1 MLKSHQNL
9 LQPRPSDR
17 VRIGDRVVDIPL
29 REIAPADGGE
39 PMRITLKAL
48 GVLLA
53 LVAHAGKPVSR
64 EALFEWVWPDTL
76 PTDDVLTQAVTQL
89 RKAFG
94 DDRERPRYIETIA
107 KQGYRLVAPVTW
119 VLDEAAADAQIDA
132 PLAAAAAAAAPAPPP
147 VRARPGWWIAGGT
160 ALVALVAGGLWWSWR
175 PDAPVPVVSATA
187 ATAPAVSRVLASF
200 VRIAS
205 LPQSEEWPSLSPDG
219 ALVVYSR
226 INPDGGASL
235 VLQTASATAPR
246 VLTPPQ
252 PGQQD
257 VMPAWSPD
265 GQRIA
270 FSRVVGTRCRIMLVP
285 VSGGLAQEVG
295 DCLADDVHPVSWY
308 PDGRALIGAQRP
320 GGKSKPVE
328 RALHRMSLAEG
339 RWRRIEYARSPSD
352 EDMSP
357 VVSPDGR
364 WIAFHRNLSIAD
376 IWRMPAEGGTPERLT
391 NLRTN
396 LYGLAWARDNRHLL
410 FARYREGRIYLNRLD
425 TETGRIVEAVAG
437 NDNMTYPSVA
447 RSGDAVAFEV
457 DSRQSRIR
465 RVVLADGE
473 SAMGS
478 SRQLFES
485 SGSNL
490 LPAISPD
497 GHQVLFYSSRT
508 GDQRLWW
515 QDKRDPDSLRS
526 FDGFV
531 PVPRYPP
538 MWHAVSGTALV
549 IGKERGKPY
558 GIYEVDPA
566 RGRITRLPAPDR
578 QPVHVAWHPDPDRL
592 LVVADRGEG
601 RLGLT
606 LYDRSQS
613 PWRPLA
619 QLSDVAS
626 TVVDTR
632 RGRVVMSMAASPE
645 IRSADLQLG
654 DVRPVDTVTIPRRAR
669 SMVMTGDG
677 VRVLD
682 SDPDCL
688 WRWRPVGEGKAE
700 GAVCL
705 GKVEW
710 FLEGVTHDPASNA
723 LYLSV
728 IEEMRAD
735 IGMLR
740 LSAFDAPA
748 VDSSAPSAV
757 TH

>member
-1 MLKSHQNL
+1 MLKSHSNL

-29 REIAPADGGE
+29 REIAPADGGD
-39 PMRITLKAL
+39 PVRITLKAL

-107 KQGYRLVAPVTW
+107 KQGYRLVAPVAW
-119 VLDEAAADAQIDA
+119 VLDEVEAD
-132 PLAAAAAAAAPAPPP
+132 PLAEVSRTEGAAPPTL
-147 VRARPGWWIAGGT
+147 ARSGRQAWRIAGAV
-160 ALVALVAGGLWWSWR
+160 ALVVLVAGGAWWSRR
-175 PDAPVPVVSATA
+175 PPAAAPVATATA
-187 ATAPAVSRVLASF
+187 AAPAVSRVLASF

-219 ALVVYSR
+219 ALIVYSR
-226 INPDGGASL
+226 AHADGASL

-246 VLTPPQ
+246 VLTAPQ
-252 PGQQD
+252 AGQKD
-257 VMPAWSPD
+257 LMPAWSPD

-270 FSRVVGTRCRIMLVP
+270 FSRVVDTRCRIMLVP
-285 VSGGLAQEVG
+285 ASGGPAQEVG
-295 DCLADDVHPVSWY
+295 ECLADDPHPVSWY
-308 PDGRALIGAQRP
+308 PDGRALVGAQRP
-320 GGKSKPVE
+320 GGAAKSVE
-328 RALHRMSLAEG
+328 RALHRMTLDEG
-339 RWRRIEYARSPSD
+339 RWRRIDYVRSPSD

-376 IWRMPAEGGTPERLT
+376 VWRMPAEGGTPERLT

-396 LYGLAWARDNRHLL
+396 LYGLAWARDNRHLV
-410 FARYREGRIYLNRLD
+410 FARYREGRIYLSRLD

-437 NDNMTYPSVA
+437 NDNMMYPSMA
-447 RSGDAVAFEV
+447 RSGDAIAFEV
-457 DSRQSRIR
+457 ETTQSRMR
-465 RVVLADGE
+465 RVSLADGDG
-473 SAMGS
+473 AMAAS
-478 SRQLFES
+478 HRLFDS

-490 LPAISPD
+490 MPAIAPD
-497 GHQVLFYSSRT
+497 GHQILFYSSRT

-515 QDKRDPDSLRS
+515 LDQRDPDSLRS
-526 FDGFV
+526 FEGFV
-531 PVPRYPP
+531 PVPRYPA
-538 MWHAVSGTALV
+538 MWHPRSGTALV
-549 IGKERGKPY
+549 IGTQRGEPY
-558 GIYEVDPA
+558 GIYEIDPA
-566 RGRITRLPAPDR
+566 RGRVTRLPAPDR
-578 QPVHVAWHPDPDRL
+578 QPVHVSWHPDPGRL

-606 LYDRSQS
+606 LYDRSLS

-619 QLSDVAS
+619 RLSDVAS
-626 TVVDTR
+626 TVVDPP
-632 RGRVVMSMAASPE
+632 RGRIVMSTAASPE

-654 DVRPVDTVTIPRRAR
+654 DVRPVDAVSIPRRAR
-669 SMVMTGDG
+669 SMVATADG

-688 WRWRPVGEGKAE
+688 WRWRTVGRDSGS

-705 GKVEW
+705 GKAEW
-710 FLEGVTHDPASNA
+710 FLEGVTLDPAANA
-723 LYLSV
+723 LYVSV
-728 IEEMRAD
+728 VEDMQGD
-735 IGMLR
+735 IGMLS
-740 LSAFDAPA
+740 LSAFDGQPA
-748 VDSSAPSAV
+748 DGTAAAGAS
-757 TH
+757 H

>member
-39 PMRITLKAL
+39 PVRITLKAL

-107 KQGYRLVAPVTW
+107 KQGYRLVAPVSW
-119 VLDEAAADAQIDA
+119 VLDEPAADPQVEA
-132 PLAAAAAAAAPAPPP
+132 PRADLAAPGPQALRPRQSWWLAGAAAA
-147 VRARPGWWIAGGT
+147 
-160 ALVALVAGGLWWSWR
+160 LVVLVVAGLWWTRR
-175 PDAPVPVVSATA
+175 PAATVPVVSATA
-187 ATAPAVSRVLASF
+187 ATAPAISRVLASF

-205 LPQSEEWPSLSPDG
+205 LPQSEDSPSLSPDG

-226 INPDGGASL
+226 VNADGGASL

-246 VLTPPQ
+246 VLTEPQ
-252 PGQQD
+252 AGQMD

-270 FSRVVGTRCRIMLVP
+270 FSRVVGSRCRIMIVP
-285 VSGGLAQEVG
+285 ASGGPAQEIG
-295 DCLADDVHPVSWY
+295 DCLADSIHPVSWY

-320 GGKSKPVE
+320 GGKSRSVE
-328 RALHRMSLAEG
+328 RALHRMALDEG
-339 RWRRIEYARSPSD
+339 RWRRIDYVRSPSD

-396 LYGLAWARDNRHLL
+396 LYGLAWTRDNRHLV
-410 FARYREGRIYLNRLD
+410 FARYREGRIYLSRLD

-437 NDNMTYPSVA
+437 NDNTTYPSVA
-447 RSGDAVAFEV
+447 RSGDAIAFEV

-465 RVVLADGE
+465 RVALADGE
-473 SAMGS
+473 SAMTGS
-478 SRQLFES
+478 SRLFES

-490 LPAISPD
+490 MPAIAPD

-531 PVPRYPP
+531 PVPRYPA
-538 MWHAVSGTALV
+538 MWHPSSGTALV
-549 IGKERGKPY
+549 IGKERGRPY

-578 QPVHVAWHPDPDRL
+578 QPVHVAWHPDPNRL

-626 TVVDTR
+626 TVVDAR
-632 RGRVVMSMAASPE
+632 RGRIVMSMSASPE

-654 DVRPVDTVTIPRRAR
+654 DVRPVDTVSIPRRAR
-669 SMVMTGDG
+669 SMVATEDG

-688 WRWRPVGEGKAE
+688 WRWRAVGGDKAA

-728 IEEMRAD
+728 VEEMQAD

-740 LSAFDAPA
+740 LSAFDAPPADGTA
-748 VDSSAPSAV
+748 VSAV
-757 TH
+757 TP

>member
-17 VRIGDRVVDIPL
+17 VRVGDRVVDIPL
-29 REIAPADGGE
+29 REIAPVEGGE
-39 PMRITLKAL
+39 PVRITLKAL

-107 KQGYRLVAPVTW
+107 KQGYRLVAPVAW
-119 VLDEAAADAQIDA
+119 VLDEPVAAPPVDTLQADAGV
-132 PLAAAAAAAAPAPPP
+132 P
-147 VRARPGWWIAGGT
+147 VASPGRARLSWRVGAGV
-160 ALVALVAGGLWWSWR
+160 ALVALVAGGLWWAR
-175 PDAPVPVVSATA
+175 RQDATTAVVSAST
-187 ATAPAVSRVLASF
+187 ATAPTLSRVMASF

-205 LPQSEEWPSLSPDG
+205 LPLSEDSPSLSPDG
-219 ALVVYSR
+219 GLVVYSR
-226 INPDGGASL
+226 SNADGSASL
-235 VLQTASATAPR
+235 VLQTASPMPPR
-246 VLTPPQ
+246 VLTPAQ
-252 PGQQD
+252 PGQKD
-257 VMPAWSPD
+257 ALPAWSPD

-270 FSRVVGTRCRIMLVP
+270 FSRVLGTRCRIMLVP
-285 VSGGLAQEVG
+285 ASGGPAQEVG
-295 DCLADDVHPVSWY
+295 DCLADEMHPVSWY
-308 PDGRALIGAQRP
+308 PDGRALIGAKRP
-320 GGKSKPVE
+320 GGKATSVE
-328 RALHRMSLAEG
+328 RALHRMALDEG
-339 RWRRIEYARSPSD
+339 RWRRIDYVRSPSD
-352 EDMSP
+352 EDMFP

-376 IWRMPAEGGTPERLT
+376 IWRMPAAGGAPERLT

-396 LYGLAWARDNRHLL
+396 LYGLSWARDNRHLV
-410 FARYREGRIYLNRLD
+410 FARYREGRIYLGRLD
-425 TETGRIVEAVAG
+425 TETGRIVEAIAG

-465 RVVLADGE
+465 RVSLADGE
-473 SAMGS
+473 TAMTG

-490 LPAISPD
+490 MPAIAPD
-497 GHQVLFYSSRT
+497 GQQILFYSSRT

-515 QDKRDPDSLRS
+515 QDKREPDSLRS

-531 PVPRYPP
+531 PVPRYPA
-538 MWHAVSGTALV
+538 MWHPSSRTALV
-549 IGKERGKPY
+549 IGTQRGEPY
-558 GIYEVDPA
+558 GIYEIDPA
-566 RGRITRLPAPDR
+566 RGRVTRLFAPDP
-578 QPVHVAWHPDPDRL
+578 QPVHVAWHPDANRL

-619 QLSDVAS
+619 RLSDVAS
-626 TVVDTR
+626 TVVDAR
-632 RGRVVMSMAASPE
+632 RGRIVMSMSASPE
-645 IRSADLQLG
+645 IRSANLQLG
-654 DVRPVDTVTIPRRAR
+654 DVRSVDTVTIPRRAR
-669 SMVMTGDG
+669 SMVAAADG

-682 SDPDCL
+682 SDPECL
-688 WRWRPVGEGKAE
+688 WRWRQVGEGRAT

-710 FLEGVTHDPASNA
+710 FLEGVTHDPGANA

-728 IEEMRAD
+728 VEEMQAD
-735 IGMLR
+735 IGILR
-740 LSAFDAPA
+740 LSAFDPPAGDGSIAPA
-748 VDSSAPSAV
+748 
-757 TH
+757 TTN

>member
-29 REIAPADGGE
+29 REIAPVDGGE

-119 VLDEAAADAQIDA
+119 VVDEPDADAQVDPA
-132 PLAAAAAAAAPAPPP
+132 PAAAAASAVPLPARTRLAWR
-147 VRARPGWWIAGGT
+147 VAGGL
-160 ALVALVAGGLWWSWR
+160 ALVALVAGGLWWRQR
-175 PDAPVPVVSATA
+175 PDAPGSVVSANA
-187 ATAPAVSRVLASF
+187 ATAPAISRVFPSF

-205 LPQSEEWPSLSPDG
+205 LPRSEEWPSLSPDG

-226 INPDGGASL
+226 VNPDGGASL
-235 VLQTASATAPR
+235 VLQTASATTPR
-246 VLTPPQ
+246 VLTTPQ
-252 PGQQD
+252 PGQTD
-257 VMPAWSPD
+257 AMPAWSPD

-270 FSRVVGTRCRIMLVP
+270 FSRVVGSRCRIMLMP
-285 VSGGLAQEVG
+285 VSGGPAQEIS
-295 DCLADDVHPVSWY
+295 DCLADSMHPVSWY
-308 PDGRALIGAQRP
+308 PDGRALIGAKRP
-320 GGKSKPVE
+320 GGKATSVE
-328 RALHRMSLAEG
+328 RALHRMALDEG
-339 RWRRIEYARSPSD
+339 RWRRIDYVRSPSD

-376 IWRMPAEGGTPERLT
+376 IWRMPVEGGTPERLT

-396 LYGLAWARDNRHLL
+396 IYGLSWARDNRHLV

-425 TETGRIVEAVAG
+425 IETGRIVEAVAG
-437 NDNMTYPSVA
+437 NDNTTYPSVA

-465 RVVLADGE
+465 RVALADGE
-473 SAMGS
+473 TAMAS

-490 LPAISPD
+490 LPAIAPD

-531 PVPRYPP
+531 PVPRFPA
-538 MWHAVSGTALV
+538 MWHSGSATALV
-549 IGKERGKPY
+549 IGTQRGEPY
-558 GIYEVDPA
+558 GIYEIDPG
-566 RGRITRLPAPDR
+566 RGRVTRLPVPDR

-619 QLSDVAS
+619 RLSDVAS
-626 TVVDTR
+626 TVVDAR
-632 RGRVVMSMAASPE
+632 RGRIVMSMAASPE

-654 DVRPVDTVTIPRRAR
+654 DVRSIDTVDIPRRAR
-669 SMVMTGDG
+669 SMVVTGDG

-682 SDPDCL
+682 SDPDCP
-688 WRWRPVGEGKAE
+688 WRWRLLGGDRAT

-705 GKVEW
+705 GRVEW
-710 FLEGVTHDPASNA
+710 FLEGVTHDPAANA

-728 IEEMRAD
+728 VEEMQAD
-735 IGMLR
+735 IGLLR
-740 LSAFDAPA
+740 LSAFDPPPA
-748 VDSSAPSAV
+748 DSAAVSGV

>member
-1 MLKSHQNL
+1 MLKSHSNL

-17 VRIGDRVVDIPL
+17 VRIGDRIVDIPL

-39 PMRITLKAL
+39 PVRITLKAL

-94 DDRERPRYIETIA
+94 DDRERPRYIDTIA
-107 KQGYRLVAPVTW
+107 KQGYRLVAPVAW
-119 VLDEAAADAQIDA
+119 VMDEAAAEPSVEAHRLEA
-132 PLAAAAAAAAPAPPP
+132 TPSATAAK
-147 VRARPGWWIAGGT
+147 PGRQALRVTGAV
-160 ALVALVAGGLWWSWR
+160 ALVALVAGGAWWSRR
-175 PDAPVPVVSATA
+175 PPAPVPAVSA
-187 ATAPAVSRVLASF
+187 ATASAPATSRVLASF

-226 INPDGGASL
+226 ANGGGASL

-246 VLTPPQ
+246 VLTAPQ
-252 PGQQD
+252 AGQKD
-257 VMPAWSPD
+257 LMPAWSPD

-270 FSRVVGTRCRIMLVP
+270 FSRVVDTRCRIMLVP
-285 VSGGLAQEVG
+285 ASGGPVQEVG
-295 DCLADDVHPVSWY
+295 ECLADDAHPVSWY
-308 PDGRALIGAQRP
+308 PDGRALVGAQRP
-320 GGKSKPVE
+320 GGKAKSVE
-328 RALHRMSLAEG
+328 RALHRMALDEG
-339 RWRRIEYARSPSD
+339 RWRRIDYVRSPSD

-376 IWRMPAEGGTPERLT
+376 VWRMPAEGGTPERLT
-391 NLRTN
+391 DLRTN
-396 LYGLAWARDNRHLL
+396 LYGLAWARDNRHLV
-410 FARYREGRIYLNRLD
+410 FARYREGRVYLSRLD
-425 TETGRIVEAVAG
+425 TATGRIVEAVAG
-437 NDNMTYPSVA
+437 NDNMMYPAMA
-447 RSGDAVAFEV
+447 RSGDAIAFEV
-457 DSRQSRIR
+457 ESTQSRMR
-465 RVVLADGE
+465 RVALDDGE
-473 SAMGS
+473 GAMAA
-478 SRQLFES
+478 SRRLFDS

-490 LPAISPD
+490 MPAIAPD
-497 GHQVLFYSSRT
+497 GHQILFYSSRT

-515 QDKRDPDSLRS
+515 LDQRDPDSLRS
-526 FDGFV
+526 FEGFA
-531 PVPRYPP
+531 PVPRYPA
-538 MWHAVSGTALV
+538 MWHPRSGTALV
-549 IGKERGKPY
+549 IGTQRGEPY
-558 GIYEVDPA
+558 GIYEIDPA
-566 RGRITRLPAPDR
+566 RGRVTRLPAPDR

-606 LYDRSQS
+606 LYDRSLS

-619 QLSDVAS
+619 RLSDVAS
-626 TVVDTR
+626 TVVDAR
-632 RGRVVMSMAASPE
+632 RGRIVMSTAASPE

-654 DVRPVDTVTIPRRAR
+654 DVRPVDAVSIPRRAR
-669 SMVMTGDG
+669 SMVVTGDG

-688 WRWRPVGEGKAE
+688 WRWRPVGRDSAAA
-700 GAVCL
+700 AVCL
-705 GKVEW
+705 GKAEW
-710 FLEGVTHDPASNA
+710 FLEGVTLDPTANA

-728 IEEMRAD
+728 VEDMQGD
-735 IGMLR
+735 IGMLP
-740 LSAFDAPA
+740 LSAFDAQPA
-748 VDSSAPSAV
+748 DGTAV
-757 TH
+757 AGASH